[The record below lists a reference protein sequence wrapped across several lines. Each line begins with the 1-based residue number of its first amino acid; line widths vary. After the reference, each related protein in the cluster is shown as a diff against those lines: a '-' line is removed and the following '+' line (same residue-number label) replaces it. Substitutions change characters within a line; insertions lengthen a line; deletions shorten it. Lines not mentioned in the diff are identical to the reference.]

1 MEGVEGSFL
10 LGWAI
15 APLGDVMGKTK
26 GAYKEEFP
34 KGSEVKIAER
44 AFLEDFLRSWKLH
57 HPLEPD
63 QLKFADKVAKVKSVG
78 FYHGGDEL
86 YELEGVLGTW
96 HEQCPRA
103 V

>member
-1 MEGVEGSFL
+1 MGVQFL
-10 LGWAI
+10 ARM
-15 APLGDVMGKTK
+15 GDSTVGDAMGKTK
-26 GAYKEEFP
+26 GLYKEEFP
-34 KGSEVKIAER
+34 KGSKVKIAER

-63 QLKFADKVAKVKSVG
+63 QVKFADKTAKVKSVG

-86 YELEGVLGTW
+86 YELEGVPGTW
-96 HEQCPRA
+96 HEQCLVA